1 MAKKGDQIYYD
12 AFTDCAECACH
23 AARMLADTL
32 EHFDYSAMQLRMDEI
47 HKIEHA
53 ADMKKHAL
61 TEELLR
67 AFITPIER
75 EDILLL
81 SQNIDEMTD
90 KIEDVLLRL
99 YCNHIQTIRPD
110 ALEICQ
116 VVIRCCQEAKSLVG
130 ELADYKRSKTLHD
143 HIVHINTMEEEADQL
158 FINSMRTLHTTCTD
172 PMEIIVWREI
182 YIYLEKCVDACEHV
196 ADTVES
202 VVMKNS

>member
-1 MAKKGDQIYYD
+1 MAKKQD
-12 AFTDCAECACH
+12 AFYFDTFIACTDYACQAAQLLEKTMREFDPEHIKERLDEMH
-23 AARMLADTL
+23 AV
-32 EHFDYSAMQLRMDEI
+32 
-47 HKIEHA
+47 EHA
-53 ADMKKHAL
+53 ADGRKH
-61 TEELLR
+61 ELLHVLAR

-182 YIYLEKCVDACEHV
+182 YTYLEKCVDACEHV